1 MSLLLYFTP
10 FPIVSIDDFEQ
21 VNDCWLI
28 RWEDS
33 RICRI
38 KSHLSIN
45 VIFAKALKP
54 KKVCLLELKMERAS
68 ILTLSWR
75 RPLSY
80 RNQSINLR
88 SKSMNWFLYD
98 NGLRHERVKEDSVEP
113 FRLIYRDF
121 EYLKHDLLIAK
132 LANYGFES
140 QALNSVFS
148 SYTKRSHRNK
158 IKNPCSNFL
167 KVIFDFLQ
175 YSILFNI
182 QHLTVQPFYLWHI
195 LGDIWC
201 WYC

>member
-1 MSLLLYFTP
+1 MVMRQKL
-10 FPIVSIDDFEQ
+10 Q
-21 VNDCWLI
+21 N
-28 RWEDS
+28 
-33 RICRI
+33 
-38 KSHLSIN
+38 
-45 VIFAKALKP
+45 
-54 KKVCLLELKMERAS
+54 CLNC
-68 ILTLSWR
+68 LTLSWR

-88 SKSMNWFLYD
+88 SKSMNCFLYD

>member
-1 MSLLLYFTP
+1 
-10 FPIVSIDDFEQ
+10 
-21 VNDCWLI
+21 
-28 RWEDS
+28 
-33 RICRI
+33 
-38 KSHLSIN
+38 
-45 VIFAKALKP
+45 
-54 KKVCLLELKMERAS
+54 
-68 ILTLSWR
+68 
-75 RPLSY
+75 
-80 RNQSINLR
+80 
-88 SKSMNWFLYD
+88 MNCFLYN

-195 LGDIWC
+195 LGDI
-201 WYC
+201 